1 MRVYRIATAEGT
13 GPYRSSRLPACILQ
27 ALRPMYN
34 KHHDIN
40 RPTPELD
47 FPRHYMGAYD
57 ICAFS
62 SQAQLLDWFDGF
74 EELLAGL
81 GFIVWELE
89 VPEMYVRELERQ
101 TIIDKYAYSV
111 VATYSLV

>member
-13 GPYRSSRLPACILQ
+13 GPYRSGKLPMRILE
-27 ALRPMYN
+27 ALRPMYTE
-34 KHHDIN
+34 HHDSKH
-40 RPTPELD
+40 PTPELD
-47 FPRHYMGAYD
+47 FPRYYITDYD

-62 SQAQLLDWFDGF
+62 SQAQLLEWFDGY
-74 EELLAGL
+74 EELLANL

-101 TIIDKYAYSV
+101 TIVDKYSYSV